1 MRHGQTHQETC
12 PQIIPLGLLD
22 LERLVKVISGLW
34 DILMVLR
41 RWFGLRRRLLI
52 GRLLVAWL
60 LVIRLLVIRLLVI
73 RLRVV
78 WLWVVW
84 LWVWRRRSI
93 WLLIVPIVGLR
104 PALREALV
112 IIAGSL
118 STHVCDAERRE
129 KGQKEKDKK
138 GVFRLVTTSNKT
150 AGNLRSA
157 TQMSSPTWDR
167 SNLRIHPRH

>member
-60 LVIRLLVIRLLVI
+60 L
-73 RLRVV
+73 
-78 WLWVVW
+78 VVW